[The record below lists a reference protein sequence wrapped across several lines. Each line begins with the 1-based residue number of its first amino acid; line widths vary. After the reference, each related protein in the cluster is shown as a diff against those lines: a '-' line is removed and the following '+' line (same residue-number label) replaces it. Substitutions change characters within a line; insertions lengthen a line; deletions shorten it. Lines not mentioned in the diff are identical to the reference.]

1 MEEIK
6 AFLSYWEKERGIDR
20 EILVQALEQALL
32 QASRK
37 SVSPAKNLR
46 IEIDRKTYA
55 IRAIAT
61 VKVVE
66 QVHNPHDEITLARA
80 RRIKPDAQLGDEVEV
95 DVTPRDFGRIAA
107 QNARQVFTQK
117 LRQAEREVVKAEYT
131 HLVGKIVSGTV
142 QRFDRTDVIV
152 NLGRAEGVLPRTER
166 IPGEEYS
173 QGDRIRALL
182 MEIQETGGGP
192 MLILSRAH
200 PHFVKALFEL
210 EVAEIAD
217 GTIEIKGIAREPG
230 QRTKIAVWSRDEK
243 VDPVGACVGL
253 RGLRVQNIVKELSG
267 EKIDIVRWHEDIKTF
282 VANALSPAKLSR
294 VTVDPVLPNVVHVIA
309 EPDQFSLAIGKRGQ
323 NVRLTG
329 KLTGWK
335 IDIQREEGEVTFEEK
350 MNRAIQKLA
359 ELPGIGPAR
368 AEKLVKSGFLN
379 IEGILAADENAI
391 SNDAG
396 LTVEEAK
403 EVLEAAAMAQLATE
417 RGEQGGP

>member
-20 EILVQALEQALL
+20 EILIQALEQALL

-61 VKVVE
+61 VRVVE
-66 QVHNPHDEITLARA
+66 HPVNPHDEISLTRA
-80 RRIKPDAQLGDEVEV
+80 RRIKPEAQLGDEIEV

-117 LRQAEREVVKAEYT
+117 LRQAEREVVKAEFK

-173 QGDRIRALL
+173 QGDRVRALL

-200 PHFVKALFEL
+200 PNFVRALFEL

-230 QRTKIAVWSRDEK
+230 QRTKIAVWSKDEK

-267 EKIDIVRWHEDIKTF
+267 EKIDIVRWHEDIRTF

-294 VTVDPVLPNVVHVIA
+294 VTVDPVLPQVVHVVA
-309 EPDQFSLAIGKRGQ
+309 DPDQFSLAIGKRGQ

-335 IDIQREEGEVTFEEK
+335 IDIQRDEGEVSFEEK
-350 MNRAIQKLA
+350 MKRAIQKLA
-359 ELPGIGPAR
+359 ELPGIGPAT
-368 AEKLVKSGFLN
+368 AEKLVKAGFLN

-391 SNDAG
+391 AHDAG

-403 EVLEAAAMAQLATE
+403 AVLEAAAMAQLTSE
-417 RGEQGGP
+417 RGEQAGP